1 VITDPFQGLAAR
13 FAVTLGMPA
22 YPVTMVPHPV
32 STLDDAALDEL
43 ADRAAGGVAARLGA
57 SER

>member
-1 VITDPFQGLAAR
+1 
-13 FAVTLGMPA
+13 MPA

-43 ADRAAGGVAARLGA
+43 ADRVAEQVAARLGDA
-57 SER
+57 